1 MSNDFTALSSAL
13 YSVLNGGATVSVYYA
28 LAPQNTAAPYCIF
41 QRQSAVDDYYLAGTA
56 GNRTVTADYQV
67 KVVDD
72 GLWPGAA
79 SNIYGHVHA
88 LMDDAALSV
97 SGFTTLRSR
106 RNQSLEYRDD
116 EGFWHVGGI
125 YTVEIDETT

>member
-1 MSNDFTALSSAL
+1 MSNDFTALSSAI
-13 YSVLNGGATVSVYYA
+13 YGVLGTSATVPVYYA
-28 LAPQNTAAPYCIF
+28 LAVQGSATPYCIF
-41 QRQSAVDDYYLAGTA
+41 QRQSAIDEYYLAGTA

-72 GLWPGAA
+72 SVWPGNAQ
-79 SNIYGHVHA
+79 NVYTHIHA
-88 LMDDAALSV
+88 LMNDAALNV
-97 SGFTTLRSR
+97 SGFTALRSR

-116 EGFWHVGGI
+116 EGYWHVGGI